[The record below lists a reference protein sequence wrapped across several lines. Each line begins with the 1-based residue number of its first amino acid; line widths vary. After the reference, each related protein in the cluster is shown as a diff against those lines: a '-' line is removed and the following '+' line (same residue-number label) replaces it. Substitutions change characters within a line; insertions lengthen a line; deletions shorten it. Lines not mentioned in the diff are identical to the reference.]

1 MKILDTI
8 KQLVGRNKE
17 VNQADIALDHDKK
30 GVPMYK
36 EDIIAD
42 ILDKLET
49 RKQDR
54 LPLELQWQLNGNF
67 VTGNQFCDID
77 ISTGKI
83 ENQAFYDAESH
94 KSFNRI
100 RPLIETRIANIKQ
113 LSYLMT
119 VKPRTSELDDYEKA
133 DISTNLLRYI
143 QDISSFTSKKD
154 TAVWWNEVCGSSF
167 FLSWWDSNKGNEY
180 ARVKDVEIDENG
192 AESVTER
199 AMYEG
204 DLDYGIIT
212 PYEIYP
218 ESIFKSSVKEQRS
231 IIIEQVKSV
240 EDIYDMYGIEIDGK
254 EVDTFALSTA
264 EQHTGYGEIG
274 SIQGISFA
282 SIKDAEKVITYFE
295 RPSRRK
301 PEGVLAIIIGETEL
315 VYYGSLPFSDIPI
328 VKMVCKEMPGQFFGQ
343 SCLQELIPLQRAYNT
358 CVNKILA
365 HIDRLTRDGYVCEE
379 DSIDIDN
386 FEENGRQP
394 GAIISY
400 KRGSSP
406 PLPIKY
412 SSIDTSIITEKH
424 ELQTNMEYVAGVSQL
439 MVYGKAPSG
448 VTSGTAIENLRDI
461 DNTRLALTGDNIRA
475 AVKDLAKCWLEIYK
489 KNATTR
495 RVIQINGMN
504 NIGNALIWSSD
515 DINSFDIKFDTEN
528 ELIISESVQKQR
540 FIESM
545 QMGLFTDEKG
555 QIPQRVKLKAL
566 ESMKTGMFSDTMN
579 VNTLQLQ
586 AAQREN
592 AMFER
597 GVMPEVKWYDDN
609 DIHIKEHTMYM
620 LQMKYQLFTHKK
632 PEYAQMMENHL
643 KQHMQLKAQKEQE
656 EIQQALS
663 MQAQGQMQ
671 Q

>member
-1 MKILDTI
+1 MRIFDAI
-8 KQLVGRNKE
+8 KQHIKGK
-17 VNQADIALDHDKK
+17 QADKQENKPMDYDKK
-30 GVPMYK
+30 GVPLFK
-36 EDIIAD
+36 DDIIAD

-67 VTGNQFCDID
+67 VAGNQFCDIELR
-77 ISTGKI
+77 TGKI
-83 ENQAFYDAESH
+83 ESQDFFDAEPH
-94 KSFNRI
+94 RSFNRI
-100 RPLIETRIANIKQ
+100 RPLVETRIANIKQ

-133 DISTNLLRYI
+133 DISTNLLRYE
-143 QDISSFTSKKD
+143 QDVSAFTTKKD
-154 TAVWWNEVCGSSF
+154 TAIWWSEICGTAF

-180 ARVKDVEIDENG
+180 ARVKDVELDENG
-192 AESVTER
+192 VESFTER
-199 AMYEG
+199 AIYEG

-240 EDIYDMYGIEIDGK
+240 EDIYDMYGIEIEGK
-254 EVDTFALSTA
+254 EVDTFALSAT

-282 SIKDAEKVITYFE
+282 TIKDAEKVITYFE

-301 PEGVLAIIIGETEL
+301 PDGVLAIIIGETEL
-315 VYYGSLPFSDIPI
+315 AYYGPLPFSDIPI
-328 VKMVCKEMPGQFFGQ
+328 VKMVCKEVPGQFFGQ
-343 SCLQELIPLQRAYNT
+343 SCLQELIPLQRAYNK
-358 CVNKILA
+358 CVNKIHA
-365 HIDRLTRDGYVCEE
+365 HIDRLTRDGYLAEE
-379 DSIDIDN
+379 DSIDIED
-386 FEENGRQP
+386 FEENCRQP
-394 GAIISY
+394 GAIIPY
-400 KRGSSP
+400 KKGSKTP
-406 PLPIKY
+406 TPITY
-412 SSIDTSIITEKH
+412 TSIDSTIITEKH

-448 VTSGTAIENLRDI
+448 ITSGTAIENLREI

-489 KNATTR
+489 KNVSTR

-504 NIGNALIWSSD
+504 NIGNVLTWSSD
-515 DINSFDIKFDTEN
+515 DINSFDIKYDTEN
-528 ELIISESVQKQR
+528 ELIISENVQRER

-545 QMGLFTDEKG
+545 QMGLFTDENG

-579 VNTLQLQ
+579 VNTLQIQ

-597 GVMPEVKWYDDN
+597 GVMPEIKWYDDN
-609 DIHIKEHTMYM
+609 DIHAKEHTMYM

-632 PEYAQMMENHL
+632 PEYAKMMEEHL
-643 KQHMQLKAQKEQE
+643 KLHQQAKSSQDQEEMQAAMALQAQK
-656 EIQQALS
+656 
-663 MQAQGQMQ
+663 
-671 Q
+671 